1 MEKNIEFMD
10 KNLQDLNRE
19 NETLRMRLSVAEDTI
34 EAIQNGSVDAIVV
47 NTEVGKQVFT
57 LTSGEYPYRDLV
69 ETMNEGAVT
78 IAPDHTVMY
87 CNFRFSEML
96 KTSGSKI
103 IGNQIDQFIYP
114 DDLPAFNS
122 ILSKALIEKT
132 NGEISLS
139 AVDGTLVAVLFS
151 CNPFSKDTHS
161 VWLIFTELT
170 ELKKVQDQLKRA
182 NDHLEELVKKRT
194 EELKKSEEKANYLIK
209 HAPTAIFE
217 IDFRRKKFITIN
229 DAMIIMSGYSQE
241 ELLSLDVTDI
251 LDDDSKEIF
260 QARINKMK
268 DGEKQDEQIEYK
280 IRTKNGRIIYVIL
293 KVKFKLDDQ
302 GVPIGAMVVGH
313 DITERKMAENEL
325 KDSQEKL
332 ELALNAG
339 NIGIWSWNLKTD
351 KFYWD
356 HRIRKMLG
364 WENSLIAPTYKDFEA
379 ILNEDDVPHVQN
391 EIKRAIDEGI
401 LFESIFRLKS
411 TGDDA
416 LYINSKAKVYR
427 DEKGTPLRM
436 LGVCIDI
443 TEVKKNTEKVVFKL
457 NEELMRSNKELQSF
471 AYVASHD
478 LQEPLRMVSSFTQ
491 LLAKQYKDKLD
502 QNAREYIQFAVE
514 GAGRMYDLLNGL
526 LDYSRIQTKGNRF
539 TSVRMMDILEHVNQN
554 LKLAIVEKKGK
565 ITWDELPSVYAD
577 ESQMIQLIQNLI
589 VNAIK
594 FNHNTPSVHVRCT
607 QDNDHFI
614 FSVCDNG
621 IGIDEQYF
629 DKIFQ
634 IYQRLHLREE
644 YSGTGIGLAICK
656 RIVERHSGKI
666 WLESKLGKGST
677 FYFSLPKV
685 KKATESSNRNIS
697 FSA

>member
-491 LLAKQYKDKLD
+491 LLAKQYKDK
-502 QNAREYIQFAVE
+502 
-514 GAGRMYDLLNGL
+514 
-526 LDYSRIQTKGNRF
+526 
-539 TSVRMMDILEHVNQN
+539 
-554 LKLAIVEKKGK
+554 
-565 ITWDELPSVYAD
+565 
-577 ESQMIQLIQNLI
+577 
-589 VNAIK
+589 
-594 FNHNTPSVHVRCT
+594 
-607 QDNDHFI
+607 
-614 FSVCDNG
+614 
-621 IGIDEQYF
+621 
-629 DKIFQ
+629 
-634 IYQRLHLREE
+634 
-644 YSGTGIGLAICK
+644 
-656 RIVERHSGKI
+656 
-666 WLESKLGKGST
+666 
-677 FYFSLPKV
+677 
-685 KKATESSNRNIS
+685 
-697 FSA
+697 

>member
-614 FSVCDNG
+614 FSVSDNG